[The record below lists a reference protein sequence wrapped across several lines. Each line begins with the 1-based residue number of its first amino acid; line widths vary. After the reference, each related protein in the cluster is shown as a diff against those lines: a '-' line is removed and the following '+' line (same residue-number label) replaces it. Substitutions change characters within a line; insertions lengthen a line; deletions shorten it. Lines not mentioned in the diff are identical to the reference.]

1 MPTGSPLKDIIR
13 VLVAAVRK
21 RNVRMERDDGAVVVL
36 KEDDANNDGER
47 QLLSRTKGLRCL
59 DKAAAIVVKDG
70 DKEQEGEWSLCT
82 VSEVEGMK
90 ILVRMLPI
98 WVTCVLYAAP
108 LGQMTTTFIQQGM
121 AMDTRLGGRF
131 KVPVVS
137 LVSVEVVFML
147 LWVVSHDAAIIPA
160 ARRLTGRPSGLTQLQ
175 RMGVGRFLV
184 VLALGRPRSSRGAG
198 SAPSTEGA
206 GR

>member
-1 MPTGSPLKDIIR
+1 MPTGNPLKDIIR
-13 VLVAAVRK
+13 VLVAAFRK
-21 RNVRMERDDGAVVVL
+21 RDVRMERDDGAVVLL
-36 KEDDANNDGER
+36 KEDDVNNDGER

-82 VSEVEGMK
+82 VNEVEGMK

-98 WVTCVLYAAP
+98 WVTFVLYAAS

-131 KVPVVS
+131 KVPVRGVAG
-137 LVSVEVVFML
+137 V
-147 LWVVSHDAAIIPA
+147 
-160 ARRLTGRPSGLTQLQ
+160 RRGCVHAP
-175 RMGVGRFLV
+175 MGGV
-184 VLALGRPRSSRGAG
+184 A
-198 SAPSTEGA
+198 
-206 GR
+206 